1 MITFKPVRPYDGT
14 LGIPTQVELDTG
26 PTVTE
31 ESEQLVID
39 ETRDELNTAGPVDGK
54 LKNQK
59 LFNYFTSCNNYNFS
73 CVCVYVCVY
82 VKQNSLHLRLFT
94 F

>member
-1 MITFKPVRPYDGT
+1 MTKPVGPYDGT
-14 LGIPTQVELDTG
+14 LGIPTQAELDTG
-26 PTVTE
+26 PAVTE

-39 ETRDELNTAGPVDGK
+39 ETLDELNTAGPVMVDGK

-73 CVCVYVCVY
+73 CVCVYV
-82 VKQNSLHLRLFT
+82 QHNSLHLHLFT